1 MLSAI
6 VKRMVLFSAVWLALT
21 GAALDALAFGVP
33 AVAASVWLSLRLLP
47 PVGALRL
54 WRLALLLPGFLAGSL
69 VGGLD
74 VARRALRPRLNIRP
88 GWVLHPSRLASGGRV
103 ALGGELS
110 LMPGTLSAGCQDGHL
125 LVHVLDLG
133 AGFERSIPVE
143 EHRIA
148 GIMHGASKKAQRGL
162 PGT

>member
-1 MLSAI
+1 MLPAI
-6 VKRMVLFSAVWLALT
+6 MKRTALFSAVWLALT
-21 GAALDALAFGVP
+21 GGAVDALAFGLP

-54 WRLALLLPGFLAGSL
+54 WRLALLVPGFLAGSL
-69 VGGLD
+69 VGGID
-74 VARRALRPRLNIRP
+74 VARRALSPRLTIRP
-88 GWVLHPSRLASGGRV
+88 GWVLHKTRLPGGGRV

-110 LMPGTLSAGCQDGHL
+110 LMPGTLSAGCQDGYL
-125 LVHVLDLG
+125 LVHVLDRG

-148 GIMHGASKKAQRGL
+148 RVMRSSSDKAPTRV
-162 PGT
+162 PRA